1 MSIFTSSTMPTS
13 LQNEYLHFPQVGAVE
28 VVRIKR
34 KDIELQ
40 VLPAGQ
46 CRVRAPLDLS
56 LVELSALVEK
66 RLTWLEAKQAISTL
80 NARRPKEYVTG
91 ESFWFQGDEHGL
103 DLVNH
108 GRRSNLV
115 FDGRRFLLL
124 PSAAAEG
131 KKWFTQFYKREA
143 REIVGKQVEK
153 LSARLGYRPSSVKIL
168 ELGARW
174 GSCSKAGGVNFNWKL
189 AMLPPRIVE
198 YLIVHELTHLDI
210 PIHSAEFWKRV
221 EVTYPE
227 YRQAE
232 SWLREHGSRT
242 TL

>member
-1 MSIFTSSTMPTS
+1 MPTN
-13 LQNEYLHFPQVGAVE
+13 LQNERLHFPQVGEVE

-40 VLPAGQ
+40 VQPNGQ

-56 LVELSALVEK
+56 LADLSALVEK
-66 RLTWLEAKQAISTL
+66 RITWLEAKQAITTL
-80 NARRPKEYVTG
+80 NARRPKEYVSG
-91 ESFWFQGDEHGL
+91 ESFWFQGDEHSL
-103 DLVNH
+103 DLVKH
-108 GRRSNLV
+108 GKRSNLV
-115 FDGRRFLLL
+115 FDGRKFLLL
-124 PSAAAEG
+124 PDAASEG

-143 REIVGKQVEK
+143 KEIVGKLVSK
-153 LSARLGYRPSSVKIL
+153 ISSRLGYSPTSVKIL

-198 YLIVHELTHLDI
+198 YLIIHELTHLDI
-210 PIHSAEFWKRV
+210 PVHSPEFWRRV
-221 EVTYPE
+221 EIAYPE

-232 SWLREHGSRT
+232 AWLKEHGSKT